1 MDLVIFLFICTYFP
15 WFSMVFPCQ
24 TWMDHPNLGKLP
36 QFAALRLRNFSM
48 AEQKGLRFSRYVMIV
63 MESYRSVIIVVEN
76 VEISSVMIR
85 NGKHI

>member
-1 MDLVIFLFICTYFP
+1 
-15 WFSMVFPCQ
+15 
-24 TWMDHPNLGKLP
+24 MDHPNLGKLP
-36 QFAALRLRNFSM
+36 RFAALRLRNFSM